1 VNFPKRLVFSLAA
14 VALLGSAG
22 QAQSSALVADLMKD
36 VSDLEGKLVSLAKA
50 VPADKY
56 GWRPAAGVRSIGEVV
71 MHVASDNYFIP
82 AAAGTPAP
90 AATGIKPDDYKS
102 VTAFEARKV
111 GAEAAVKELQ
121 ESFAFLRKT
130 MLSASEASLSAKQ
143 KMFGQEFTGQQI
155 WILATTHLHEH
166 LGQMIAYARSNGV
179 VPPWSK

>member
-1 VNFPKRLVFSLAA
+1 MTAKRFFLPIAA
-14 VALLGSAG
+14 AAGLLGSPAR
-22 QAQSSALVADLMKD
+22 AQSALVTDLMKD
-36 VSDLEGKLVSLAKA
+36 VSEVEEKMVSLAKA
-50 VPADKY
+50 IPADKY

-102 VTAFEARKV
+102 VTAFETRKV
-111 GAEAAVKELQ
+111 GADAAVAELQ
-121 ESFAFLRKT
+121 ASFGFLKKT
-130 MLSASEASLSAKQ
+130 MQMASATSLSTKQ
-143 KMFGQEFTGQQI
+143 KMFGQEYTGQQV
-155 WILATTHLHEH
+155 WIMATTHLHEH